1 MIVSDTTGNVKKC
14 HILICDKWPWI
25 LNCPDP
31 CHQLNLMMKDIMA
44 MVIISGLTTYFSHSN
59 YGQHQLKAEMDKEK
73 DKQGIQAGGATRF
86 STFSTHAKSISRCF
100 GAIERCLSSGSI
112 KFDTKA
118 TAPLQKYIQPGPD
131 SYKFR
136 TELHHINMLLTPIDR
151 GLQTLEGQNTAC
163 SDVMAVFIGIAIGF
177 TNVFKD
183 SSDVINT
190 YRTKTYGDFTPD
202 MFLLAYLLDP
212 SKR

>member
-1 MIVSDTTGNVKKC
+1 
-14 HILICDKWPWI
+14 
-25 LNCPDP
+25 
-31 CHQLNLMMKDIMA
+31 

-59 YGQHQLKAEMDKEK
+59 YGQHQLKAELDKEK

-86 STFSTHAKSISRCF
+86 STFSTHAKSISCWF

-118 TAPLQKYIQPGPD
+118 VSTQLFDKDHYSSLAQMVPLQKYIQPGPD

-151 GLQTLEGQNTAC
+151 GLQTLEGQNTTC
-163 SDVMAVFIGIAIGF
+163 SDVMAIFIGIVIGF
-177 TNVFKD
+177 TAVFKD
-183 SSDVINT
+183 SCTSSTATDSPIPN
-190 YRTKTYGDFTPD
+190 
-202 MFLLAYLLDP
+202 
-212 SKR
+212 SSQ